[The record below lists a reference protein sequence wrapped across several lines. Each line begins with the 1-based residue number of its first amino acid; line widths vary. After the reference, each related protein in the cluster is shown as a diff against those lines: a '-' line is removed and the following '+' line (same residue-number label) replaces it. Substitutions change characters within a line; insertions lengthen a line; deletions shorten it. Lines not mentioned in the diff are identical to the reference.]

1 MYNRISLELA
11 HSPNNEGSKSLPSI
25 LKFNEITAKKAD
37 DNSSIKKA
45 KVTAANL
52 NSLYTTMAG
61 GIGDN
66 YNEFSV
72 DFVSSDK
79 MNNVVKY
86 TKNVQDLYDLL
97 TNDDNISVSK
107 TELQKLFYVYEF
119 NDYSYQAMSVN
130 NYDYYPKL
138 FINVRNE
145 TTNKLINKVKVISTA
160 IVVIKSYTMKK
171 AWLLLD
177 RYVLSLFEN
186 YYTPYISNKST
197 SIFDFELL
205 LDFNY
210 KYFYDEI
217 SGNAFKYQ
225 SVSNGQNIQ
234 ALFKNGTNV
243 SPYFDRYYSDDSSVT
258 NAVSRQS
265 NYFKL
270 ALLDLFKDRGDKSNS
285 LIAKDILNN
294 MSLNIYKTVADS
306 SSSMVT
312 TKKLTP
318 AEITAEISEN
328 IDNLRLT
335 YKSKIT
341 EDVLKSAA
349 YEVYE
354 YNDAGIDPENNKNVY
369 FGVRVFGENTLSDVK
384 AYEIYPVPSDML
396 HYIFKCDKNELNNNN
411 TLATNIKSYYEAY
424 TKNPANNSNLIDLFH
439 KILYCKELYQWNYDF
454 KEVRPFFNECSNCN
468 ISTKDIYFELYIPF
482 MESYPEVT
490 VDLSNI
496 SDISENISLIT
507 SPELKDT
514 RNPFDPTFNGQKPLE
529 YISENSKYEMPI
541 YGIDKNIRS
550 LMKDN
555 VYLSIVT
562 LDEFTYTMDDIRTAD
577 VYDKYFNIRP
587 AKATD
592 VYCDDESDNIIDSTS
607 VINKLSS
614 AGFRNTANTGID
626 DFVKDVENIDNIL
639 SDNLF
644 KLIPEGIFDSFIKVN
659 YDTDDIKFSA
669 ALTKGDVPL
678 CLVLKIEGLTFV
690 EMKYRY
696 TDNNGNLIA
705 YVKIPKVAQSTITEK
720 TSTGNNKTYG
730 LFIIPCDLANNN
742 FILSAVT
749 PIIEKEFYYYS
760 LY

>member
-1 MYNRISLELA
+1 MYNRISLELT
-11 HSPNNEGSKSLPSI
+11 HSPNNEGSNSLPSI

-45 KVTAANL
+45 KVSAANL

-86 TKNVQDLYDLL
+86 TKYVQELYDLL
-97 TNDDNISVSK
+97 TNDDNISISK
-107 TELQKLFYVYEF
+107 KELQRLFYIYEF

-138 FINVRNE
+138 FINVRD
-145 TTNKLINKVKVISTA
+145 TTNNKLTNKVKVISTA

-186 YYTPYISNKST
+186 YYSPYVNNKAT

-234 ALFKNGTNV
+234 ALFKNATNV

-258 NAVSRQS
+258 SAVSRQS

-270 ALLDLFKDRGDKSNS
+270 ALLDLFKDRTNS
-285 LIAKDILNN
+285 LLAKNILND

-306 SSSMVT
+306 STSLVT

-411 TLATNIKSYYEAY
+411 TLATNIKAYYEAY
-424 TKNPANNSNLIDLFH
+424 TMNPANNSNLIDLFH
-439 KILYCKELYQWNYDF
+439 KILYCKELYQWNYNF

-468 ISTKDIYFELYIPF
+468 ISAKDIYFELYIPF

-490 VDLSNI
+490 VDLTDI
-496 SDISENISLIT
+496 SDISENISLIA

-514 RNPFDPTFNGQKPLE
+514 RNPFDPTLNGQKPLE
-529 YISENSKYEMPI
+529 YIAENNKYEMPI

-592 VYCDDESDNIIDSTS
+592 VYCNDESDNIVDSTS
-607 VINKLSS
+607 VINALST
-614 AGFRNTANTGID
+614 AGFRNTSNTGID
-626 DFVKDVENIDNIL
+626 DFVKDVENIDNVL
-639 SDNLF
+639 SHNLS
-644 KLIPEGIFDSFIKVN
+644 KLIPEGIYDSFTKVEYSTN
-659 YDTDDIKFSA
+659 DNLFSA
-669 ALTKGDVPL
+669 SVTIGDVPL

-696 TDNNGNLIA
+696 YKNGREYA
-705 YVKIPKVAQSTITEK
+705 YVSIPKVAQSIITE
-720 TSTGNNKTYG
+720 NNKTYG
-730 LFIIPCDLANNN
+730 LFIIPCDLANNDLV
-742 FILSAVT
+742 LSSVT
-749 PIIEKEFYYYS
+749 PVIKKEFYYYS

>member
-1 MYNRISLELA
+1 MYNRISLELE
-11 HSPNNEGSKSLPSI
+11 HSPNNEGSNSLPSI

-86 TKNVQDLYDLL
+86 TKYVQELYDLL

-107 TELQKLFYVYEF
+107 TELQRLFYIYEF

-145 TTNKLINKVKVISTA
+145 TTKKLINKVKVISTA

-186 YYTPYISNKST
+186 YYSPYISNKST
-197 SIFDFELL
+197 SIFDF
-205 LDFNY
+205 
-210 KYFYDEI
+210 
-217 SGNAFKYQ
+217 
-225 SVSNGQNIQ
+225 

-341 EDVLKSAA
+341 EDILKSAA

-396 HYIFKCDKNELNNNN
+396 HYIFKCDKNELNSNNA
-411 TLATNIKSYYEAY
+411 LATNIKAYYDAY
-424 TKNPANNSNLIDLFH
+424 TADPENNSDLIDLFH
-439 KILYCKELYQWNYDF
+439 KILYCKELYQWNYNF

-496 SDISENISLIT
+496 SDISENISLIV

-529 YISENSKYEMPI
+529 YISENNKYEMPI

-592 VYCDDESDNIIDSTS
+592 VYFDESDNIIDSTS
-607 VINKLSS
+607 VINKLSA
-614 AGFRNTANTGID
+614 AGFRNTTNTSID

-639 SDNLF
+639 SENLF
-644 KLIPEGIFDSFIKVN
+644 KLIPEGIISNFIKVD
-659 YDTDDIKFSA
+659 YSTDDIKFSA

-678 CLVLKIEGLTFV
+678 CLILKIEGLTFV

-696 TDNNGNLIA
+696 TYSNGNQIA
-705 YVKIPKVAQSTITEK
+705 YVKIPKVAQSTITE
-720 TSTGNNKTYG
+720 NNKNYG
-730 LFIIPCDLANNN
+730 LFIIP
-742 FILSAVT
+742 
-749 PIIEKEFYYYS
+749 
-760 LY
+760 